1 MASIEYCIEGVLGI
15 HARVAVRIATFARSN
30 RERARVWIEQP
41 DGKRIDMTDVVALMS
56 LSLRT
61 GDVVSI
67 HLDGPDAAQV
77 RDELCELLHE
87 ERI

>member
-1 MASIEYCIEGVLGI
+1 
-15 HARVAVRIATFARSN
+15 
-30 RERARVWIEQP
+30 
-41 DGKRIDMTDVVALMS
+41 MS